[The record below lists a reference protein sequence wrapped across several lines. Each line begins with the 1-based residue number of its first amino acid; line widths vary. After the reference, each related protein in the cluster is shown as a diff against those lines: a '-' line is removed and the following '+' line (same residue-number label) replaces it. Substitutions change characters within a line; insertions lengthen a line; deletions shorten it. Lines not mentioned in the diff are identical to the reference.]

1 MAVGGNVNPLRQAMI
16 NMMYLVLLALL
27 ALNVSRQVLEAFEN
41 LNKGIEKTTDIIEE
55 KTDET
60 MKSFAER
67 LKRDSRAQPY
77 YELAEKVQSYARDLD
92 TYIVALKKQ
101 MIEETGQPYE
111 EGEEAYLETGKLIS
125 KDDIDVATR
134 IMIEKKEGDKLQ
146 AKINET
152 REKMLDLI
160 RKNANMFP
168 GVNIDDIA
176 KRIVLRADNPTKE
189 ETGGKKMDWKTFTF
203 HHVPL
208 AGAVAILSKIQSD
221 VKATEAELT
230 SFMFSQIGATAFEV
244 KDFIPIVKARKTS
257 VPVGEKFHA
266 EIFLSAQMA
275 TKTPPKIKVGE
286 HELEVGANGIG
297 VFEEVPN
304 APGTKQYPIIIELV
318 NPKTGEKKTYQDTL
332 EYDVFKAPAIISADA
347 MKVLYIGLDNPIS
360 VSVPGYKP
368 SEVSASISNGSL
380 VGRNG
385 KYIAKVKRGRKSVI
399 SAYVRTSD
407 GKQKFVGREEF
418 KVKPVPK
425 PTAYLGSKASGE
437 ISRGE
442 LKTVRFVLARM
453 GQGFAFEGI
462 KFRVTKYKLIYQ
474 PRRGPAQFFNV
485 QGPSVPPQAQSLFR
499 NAKRG
504 DMIIVTNIYA
514 RSKGIGEVRL
524 DNGVTLTVK

>member
-1 MAVGGNVNPLRQAMI
+1 MNPLRQAMI

-41 LNKGIEKTTDIIEE
+41 LNKGIEETTDIIED
-55 KTDET
+55 KTAET
-60 MKSFAER
+60 MRAFEER
-67 LKRDSRAQPY
+67 LKRDSRAKPY
-77 YELAEKVQSYARDLD
+77 YELAQKVREYSKELD
-92 TYIVALKKQ
+92 DYIISLKKR
-101 MIEETGQPYE
+101 MIEETGQPYDK
-111 EGEEAYLETGKLIS
+111 GEEAYLVTRKLIS

-152 REKMLDLI
+152 REKLVALI
-160 RKNANMFP
+160 KDNQQLFP
-168 GVNIDDIA
+168 GVNIDTLERQI
-176 KRIVLRADNPTKE
+176 IIRADDPTKE

-208 AGAVAILSKIQSD
+208 AGAVAILSKMQSD

-266 EIFLSAQMA
+266 EIFLSAQVA
-275 TKTPPKIKVGE
+275 TSTPPKIIVGDKE
-286 HELEVGANGIG
+286 IPVERGGIG
-297 VFEEVPN
+297 IFEEVPN
-304 APGTKQYPIIIELV
+304 APGTRRHPITIELV
-318 NPKTGEKKTYQDTL
+318 NPRTGEKKVYKDTL

-368 SEVSASISNGSL
+368 SEVSASISNGTL
-380 VGRNG
+380 IGRNG

-399 SAYVRTSD
+399 SAYVRTAE
-407 GKQKFVGREEF
+407 GKQKFVGKEEF

-442 LKTVRFVLARM
+442 LKTVRFVVARM

-485 QGPSVPPQAQSLFR
+485 QGPSIPPQAQALFR

-504 DMIIVTNIYA
+504 DMVIVTNIYA

>member
-1 MAVGGNVNPLRQAMI
+1 MAVGQTNPLRQTMI

-41 LNKGIEKTTDIIEE
+41 LNKGIEKTTSILGD

-60 MKSFAER
+60 MRMFQER
-67 LKRDSRAQPY
+67 LKRDSRAKPY
-77 YELAEKVQSYARDLD
+77 YDLAQKVAKYSNELYKDIE
-92 TYIVALKKQ
+92 ALKKR

-111 EGEEAYLETGKLIS
+111 KGEDAYLVTGKLIH

-134 IMIEKKEGDKLQ
+134 IMIEKKEGDKLKEQ
-146 AKINET
+146 INNA
-152 REKMLDLI
+152 RKKMMALI
-160 RKNANMFP
+160 QDNKKLFP
-168 GVNIDDIA
+168 GVNVQELE
-176 KRIVLRADNPTKE
+176 KRVLLRAEDPDPKE
-189 ETGGKKMDWKTFTF
+189 LRGKRLDWKTFTF

-230 SFMFSQIGATAFEV
+230 SFMFNQIGATAFEV
-244 KDFIPIVKARKTS
+244 KDFIPIIKARKTS
-257 VPVGEKFHA
+257 VPVGEKFSA
-266 EIFLSAQMA
+266 EIFLSAQVA
-275 TKTPPKIKVGE
+275 TATPPKIKVGDKE
-286 HELEVGANGIG
+286 IEVVQGGIG
-297 VFEEVPN
+297 IFEEVPN
-304 APGTKQYPIIIELV
+304 SPGTHSYPITIELV
-318 NPKTGEKKTYQDTL
+318 NPKTGEKKVYTDTL

-368 SEVSASISNGSL
+368 SEVSASISNGVL
-380 VGRNG
+380 AGRNG
-385 KYIAKVKRGRKSVI
+385 KYIARVKRGRKSTI
-399 SAYVRTSD
+399 SAYVKTAE
-407 GKQKFVGREEF
+407 GKTKFVGKEEF

-437 ISRGE
+437 ISKGE
-442 LKTVRFVLARM
+442 LKTVRYVLARM
-453 GQGFAFEGI
+453 GRGFAFEGI

-474 PRRGPAQFFNV
+474 PRRGAAQFFNV
-485 QGPSVPPQAQSLFR
+485 QGPTIPPRAQALFQS
-499 NAKRG
+499 AKRG